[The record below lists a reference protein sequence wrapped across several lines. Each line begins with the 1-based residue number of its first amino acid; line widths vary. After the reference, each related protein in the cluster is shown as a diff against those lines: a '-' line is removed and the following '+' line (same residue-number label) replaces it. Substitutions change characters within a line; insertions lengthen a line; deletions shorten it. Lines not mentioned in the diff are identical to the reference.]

1 MDKKNCNTKKG
12 NNHKNVNNNQ
22 NGYIF
27 SNNCINYNIQKN
39 PFRNNIIPTPSKRN
53 VYFAT
58 NCINYA
64 NNNFSVKPK
73 MEIKPKINTNNI
85 LPTPYFQQND
95 NSNAITRYCSFISSQ
110 SCQSMNSLYS
120 NNSNNSTNSNFYSND
135 IVITMP
141 NELVNIHPLINNP
154 KNNLMNSNNNKLIK
168 ENNLTEHNNINKKEK
183 NYHECHNKNNSI
195 NGSSNFMFNKEK
207 ENLRKSKNKFDAN
220 NKDNENEKNIVIL
233 ILVVKIGKND
243 KRLFYLK
250 KFDNLF
256 EKFQQFID
264 MNKINQKLTKPLI
277 SKIFRALDYVFTV
290 LNNKIGKYDIKY
302 LRSLHNLWLKNNK
315 EIPKNFS
322 DKSTTNS
329 SHSSHLSSDSSY
341 EDIKSKSC
349 QNSDGNSSDEKRE
362 HTSKSF

>member
-1 MDKKNCNTKKG
+1 MDKKNFNTKKV
-12 NNHKNVNNNQ
+12 NIHKNTNYKQ

-27 SNNCINYNIQKN
+27 SNNCINYNIQNN

-58 NCINYA
+58 NYINYA

-73 MEIKPKINTNNI
+73 IELKPKINNNNI
-85 LPTPYFQQND
+85 LSTPYLQQND
-95 NSNAITRYCSFISSQ
+95 NRNAITRYCSFISSQ
-110 SCQSMNSLYS
+110 SCQSINSLYS
-120 NNSNNSTNSNFYSND
+120 NNSTNSIFYPND
-135 IVITMP
+135 TITIIP
-141 NELVNIHPLINNP
+141 NKLVNICPLINNP

-168 ENNLTEHNNINKKEK
+168 ENNFTEHNNINKKEK
-183 NYHECHNKNNSI
+183 NNIECHNKNII
-195 NGSSNFMFNKEK
+195 NGSSNFTFNKEK

-220 NKDNENEKNIVIL
+220 NKDNESDKNIVIL

-264 MNKINQKLTKPLI
+264 MNKISQKLTKPLI
-277 SKIFRALDYVFTV
+277 SKIFSALDYVFSV

-341 EDIKSKSC
+341 EDIKSKSY
-349 QNSDGNSSDEKRE
+349 QNSDGNSSDEKRKT
-362 HTSKSF
+362 TSKSF

>member
-1 MDKKNCNTKKG
+1 MDKKNCNTKKVITRKNA
-12 NNHKNVNNNQ
+12 NNKQ

-27 SNNCINYNIQKN
+27 SNNCINYNIQNN
-39 PFRNNIIPTPSKRN
+39 PFRNNIIPTNSKGN

-58 NCINYA
+58 NFINYA

-73 MEIKPKINTNNI
+73 IEIKPKINTNNI
-85 LPTPYFQQND
+85 LPTPYLQQND
-95 NSNAITRYCSFISSQ
+95 NTNAITRYCSFISSQ

-120 NNSNNSTNSNFYSND
+120 NNSTNSNFFPND
-135 IVITMP
+135 IITIMP
-141 NELVNIHPLINNP
+141 NELLNICPKINNP

-168 ENNLTEHNNINKKEK
+168 ENNFTEHNNINKKEK
-183 NYHECHNKNNSI
+183 NNHECHNKNNSF

-220 NKDNENEKNIVIL
+220 NKDNDNEKNIVIL

-277 SKIFRALDYVFTV
+277 SKIFSALDYVFTV

-329 SHSSHLSSDSSY
+329 SHSSHLSSDSSS

-349 QNSDGNSSDEKRE
+349 QNSDGNSSDEKRKQ
-362 HTSKSF
+362 TSKSF

>member
-1 MDKKNCNTKKG
+1 MDKKNCNTKKVITRKNA
-12 NNHKNVNNNQ
+12 NNKQ

-27 SNNCINYNIQKN
+27 SNNCINYNIQNN
-39 PFRNNIIPTPSKRN
+39 PFRNNIIPTSSKRN

-58 NCINYA
+58 NFINYA

-73 MEIKPKINTNNI
+73 IEIKPKINTNNI
-85 LPTPYFQQND
+85 LPTPYLQQND
-95 NSNAITRYCSFISSQ
+95 NTNAITRYCSFISNQ

-120 NNSNNSTNSNFYSND
+120 NNSTNSNFFPND
-135 IVITMP
+135 IITIMP
-141 NELVNIHPLINNP
+141 NELVNICPKINIP

-168 ENNLTEHNNINKKEK
+168 ENNFTEHNNINKKEK
-183 NYHECHNKNNSI
+183 NNHECHNKNNSF

-220 NKDNENEKNIVIL
+220 NKDNDNEKNIVIL

-277 SKIFRALDYVFTV
+277 SKIFSALDYVFTV

-329 SHSSHLSSDSSY
+329 SHSSHLSSDSSS

-349 QNSDGNSSDEKRE
+349 QNSDGNSSDEKRKQ
-362 HTSKSF
+362 TSKSF

>member
-1 MDKKNCNTKKG
+1 MDKKNCNTKKVIALKNA
-12 NNHKNVNNNQ
+12 NNKQ

-27 SNNCINYNIQKN
+27 SNNCINYNIQNN
-39 PFRNNIIPTPSKRN
+39 PFRNNIIPTSSKRN

-58 NCINYA
+58 NFINYA

-73 MEIKPKINTNNI
+73 IEIKPKINTNNI
-85 LPTPYFQQND
+85 LPTPYLQQND
-95 NSNAITRYCSFISSQ
+95 NTNAITRYCSFISNQ

-120 NNSNNSTNSNFYSND
+120 NNSTNSNFFPND
-135 IVITMP
+135 IITIMP
-141 NELVNIHPLINNP
+141 NELVNICPKINIP

-168 ENNLTEHNNINKKEK
+168 ENNFTEHNNINKKEK
-183 NYHECHNKNNSI
+183 NNHECHNKNNSF

-220 NKDNENEKNIVIL
+220 NKDNDNEKNIVIL

-277 SKIFRALDYVFTV
+277 SKIFSALDYVFTV

-329 SHSSHLSSDSSY
+329 SHSSHLSSDSSS

-349 QNSDGNSSDEKRE
+349 QNSDGNSSDEKRKQ
-362 HTSKSF
+362 TSKSF

>member
-1 MDKKNCNTKKG
+1 MDKKNCNTKKVITRKNA
-12 NNHKNVNNNQ
+12 NNKQ

-27 SNNCINYNIQKN
+27 SNNCINYNIQNN
-39 PFRNNIIPTPSKRN
+39 PFRNNIIPTNSKGN

-58 NCINYA
+58 NFINYA

-73 MEIKPKINTNNI
+73 IEIKPKINTNNI
-85 LPTPYFQQND
+85 LPTPYLQQND
-95 NSNAITRYCSFISSQ
+95 NTNAITRYCSFISNQ

-120 NNSNNSTNSNFYSND
+120 NNSTNSNFFPND
-135 IVITMP
+135 IITIMP
-141 NELVNIHPLINNP
+141 NELLNICPKINNP

-168 ENNLTEHNNINKKEK
+168 ENNFTEHNNINKKEK
-183 NYHECHNKNNSI
+183 NNHECHNKNNSF

-220 NKDNENEKNIVIL
+220 NKDNDNEKNIVIL

-277 SKIFRALDYVFTV
+277 SKIFSALDYVFTV

-329 SHSSHLSSDSSY
+329 SHSSHLSSDSSS

-349 QNSDGNSSDEKRE
+349 QNSDGNSSDEKRKQ
-362 HTSKSF
+362 TSKSF